1 MTTLSLNIDARG
13 AQKGAKDFKRATD
26 QVKTSAM
33 QADSAVEQMGTSVAR
48 TGRSMSGRNS
58 FIFQNTANQLGDIAV
73 QASMGTNMFRV
84 LGMQLPQI
92 AGGFALLGGSVG
104 IVAPLLGVIAAIGFP
119 ILAVMTSFGNSAG
132 KTAEEL
138 DKVSDALND
147 LSGFDKILA
156 NNLVEPIDKASEAAQ
171 RLIETLRRQ
180 AFEEVLRGMADPL
193 QKMLDPFF
201 DRMNEVE
208 PQIEKT
214 RNAINSLF
222 IVPEGQRMDTDRIK
236 RLMGDLDDLEK
247 SLGISKT
254 ITDEVMGAL
263 EASNSAIG
271 LAENLLNARNNLA
284 DMGIEGTELIKTFD
298 QILDSTG
305 LHNLIL
311 QKQQRLQI
319 KITKEAKE
327 EAAARDK
334 IVKSN
339 RENFM
344 VEASVAVQEQRIA
357 ELRADFAKKQQEL
370 NKTEPLKK
378 TLTQVKQLTPEIQR
392 LRTAAD
398 MVGQSFERSFMS
410 AINGTMSVKD
420 AFRSMAINIIS
431 ELYRIFV
438 VKQITGFI
446 TSFIGGNLVSGPSM
460 GIGSRANFAPPIR
473 PTSFDGGGYTGN
485 GPRSGG
491 LDGRGGFMA
500 MLHPNETVV
509 DHSRGNSGGEVV
521 INQNINVTTGVQQTV
536 RNEIQSM
543 LPQIAEVSK
552 AAVLDARRRGGSFAN
567 AF

>member
-48 TGRSMSGRNS
+48 TSRGMSGRTT

-92 AGGFALLGGSVG
+92 AGGFALLGGSLGV
-104 IVAPLLGVIAAIGFP
+104 VAPILGVIAAIGFP
-119 ILAVMTSFGNSAG
+119 ILATMTSFGKSAG
-132 KTAEEL
+132 DAAEEL
-138 DKVSDALND
+138 NRVKEALND
-147 LSGFDKILA
+147 LSGFEKLLRD
-156 NNLVEPIDKASEAAQ
+156 NLVAPIDEATESVNRLMHRLQ
-171 RLIETLRRQ
+171 RAAFQETLT
-180 AFEEVLRGMADPL
+180 GIGKPL
-193 QKMLDPFF
+193 QELLKPFF
-201 DRMNEVE
+201 DDVNRLE
-208 PQIEKT
+208 PLFKKTKERVNDLFDIEEGE
-214 RNAINSLF
+214 RLQSAF
-222 IVPEGQRMDTDRIK
+222 IKQKMAQLDEMESTIK
-236 RLMGDLDDLEK
+236 V
-247 SLGISKT
+247 SKT
-254 ITDEVMGAL
+254 VIKEIMSAL

-271 LAENLLNARNNLA
+271 LAENFQKARNNLA
-284 DMGIEGTELIKTFD
+284 DMGLEGGDLLRTLD
-298 QILDSTG
+298 NILDQTG
-305 LHNLIL
+305 LNNLIL

-319 KITKEAKE
+319 SITKQAKE

-357 ELRADFAKKQQEL
+357 ELRNQFAKKQQEL
-370 NKTEPLKK
+370 NKKDPLKK
-378 TLTQVKQLTPEIQR
+378 TTNQIKQLTPEIKN
-392 LRTAAD
+392 LKTAVD
-398 MVGQSFERSFMS
+398 MIGSSFERSFMS
-410 AINGTMSVKD
+410 AVTGTASVKD
-420 AFRSMAINIIS
+420 AFRSMAANIIA
-431 ELYRIFV
+431 ELFRIFV

-446 TSFIGGNLVSGPSM
+446 TNLATSALVGAPQGPTLSG
-460 GIGSRANFAPPIR
+460 APLPR
-473 PTSFDGGGYTGN
+473 FDGGGYTGN
-485 GPRSGG
+485 GPRTGG

-521 INQNINVTTGVQQTV
+521 VNQTINVTTGVQQTV
-536 RNEIQSM
+536 RTEIQTL
-543 LPQIAEVSK
+543 LPQIAEASK